1 MHSHV
6 HRQPLMY
13 LFILRKNSI
22 LFNKPQ
28 QKITQLYIIGCK
40 TGCLFCNLLIFSIY
54 RGETGL

>member
-13 LFILRKNSI
+13 LFILKKNSI

-28 QKITQLYIIGCK
+28 LSLK
-40 TGCLFCNLLIFSIY
+40 TWGN
-54 RGETGL
+54 

>member
-28 QKITQLYIIGCK
+28 QNHFLNNTK
-40 TGCLFCNLLIFSIY
+40 TPSFTLLGVKLGVCFAIC
-54 RGETGL
+54 

>member
-28 QKITQLYIIGCK
+28 LSLKTWGNQLKTLSLAHETETSKI
-40 TGCLFCNLLIFSIY
+40 S
-54 RGETGL
+54 